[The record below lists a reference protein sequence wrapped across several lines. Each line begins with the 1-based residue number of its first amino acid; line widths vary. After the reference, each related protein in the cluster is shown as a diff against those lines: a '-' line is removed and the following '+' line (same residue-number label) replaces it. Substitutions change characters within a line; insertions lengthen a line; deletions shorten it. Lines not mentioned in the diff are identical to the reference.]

1 MVLYE
6 MFEKYKEFIKKY
18 ISFNIIEW
26 KLFSSKLTIKEF
38 KKGEVILHQGEICEE
53 LYFINHGLARAYII
67 DESGKDFT
75 WSIFFN
81 DENSNMTNLFIVDYD
96 SFLHQKPSSVHIEAL
111 EDIQVVVN
119 RYEDVQFLYDK
130 LKKGERFGRLMGE
143 AAYSHVHKKIIDRQ
157 TKSTNERFEDFMATT
172 PHLLEKVPQYHI
184 ATLLGITPQ
193 HLSRLK
199 KEYKN

>member
-1 MVLYE
+1 MNYLD
-6 MFEKYKEFIKKY
+6 KYKEFIKKY
-18 ISFNIIEW
+18 ISFNILEW
-26 KLFSSKLTIKEF
+26 KLFESKLSLKEF
-38 KKGEVILHQGEICEE
+38 KKGEVILHQGEICKE

-67 DESGKDFT
+67 DENGKDFT

-81 DENSNMTNLFIVDYD
+81 DENSDMTNLFIVDYD
-96 SFLHQKPSSVHIEAL
+96 SFLHQRASSIHIEAL
-111 EDIQVVVN
+111 EDTQVIVN
-119 RYEDVQFLYDK
+119 KYNDVQFLYNK

-143 AAYSHVHKKIIDRQ
+143 AAYTHVHKKIIDRQ
-157 TKSTNERFEDFMATT
+157 TKSANERFEEFIATT
-172 PHLLEKVPQYHI
+172 PHLLDKVPQYHI